1 MNKKTFRIIAGFLAV
16 IMLLALVA
24 PVISSVLAESSWKDE
39 VYGYGAGLN
48 EEQIN
53 TTSDFL
59 EIKNKDIPKIKI
71 DGKDTLK
78 YLGEES
84 TDSSM
89 ISSVYIKKNGSEDV
103 NVEVTTPLSITKVSS
118 LQYSNAA
125 ITAGLTGVDIKVAA
139 IRPVTGESALAGVY
153 KALEQSGVE
162 VDEEKTKNAN
172 EEIQVINVIA
182 EENKD
187 KEGFSKEKLNGAVV
201 EAKQQLVEQKT
212 ESGQNITV
220 EEIENVVQTV
230 IKDNNLQQFVNNV
243 QIGNLSVVLQNF
255 INSEDLDLEK
265 VKDQLNNLAS
275 QAKDL
280 AEQEMNKVKEFLNTD
295 KGKDFV
301 NSMKDSVSKENL
313 QKYLDGAKDALSS
326 EEVEKVLNGV
336 KENINADKFNDL
348 VNSAKDKLGNVTDG
362 AKDAIDNAA
371 QNSGGFFEAIG
382 NFFSSIFKAI
392 GDFFSD
398 LF

>member
-24 PVISSVLAESSWKDE
+24 PVISSVLAESGWKDE

-89 ISSVYIKKNGSEDV
+89 ISSVYIKNNGSEDV

-275 QAKDL
+275 QAKGL

>member
-24 PVISSVLAESSWKDE
+24 PVISSVLAESGWKDE

-275 QAKDL
+275 QAKGL

>member
-1 MNKKTFRIIAGFLAV
+1 MNKNKFRIIAAFLAI

-24 PVISSVLAESSWKDE
+24 PVISSVMAESSWKDE

-48 EEQIN
+48 DEQVN
-53 TTSDFL
+53 TTAGL
-59 EIKNKDIPKIKI
+59 LKIENKDIAKIKI

-89 ISSVYIKKNGSEDV
+89 ISSVFIKKTGSQDV

-125 ITAGLTGVDIKVAA
+125 ITSGLTGLDIKVAA
-139 IRPVTGESALAGVY
+139 VRPVTGESALAGVY

-162 VDEEKTKNAN
+162 IDQEKTKNAN

-187 KEGFSKEKLNGAVV
+187 KEGFSKEKLNKAVV
-201 EAKQQLVEQKT
+201 EAKQKLVEQKT
-212 ESGQNITV
+212 ESGQNISA
-220 EEIENVVQTV
+220 ENVENIVQNV

-243 QIGNLSVVLQNF
+243 QIGNLSIVLQNF
-255 INSEDLDLEK
+255 INSENLDLNK
-265 VKDQLNNLAS
+265 VKDQLNNLAANA
-275 QAKDL
+275 QKF
-280 AEQEMNKVKEFLNTD
+280 AEQEMNKLKEFLNTD
-295 KGKDFV
+295 KGKEFV
-301 NSMKDSVSKENL
+301 NSIKDNATKENL

-326 EEVEKVLNGV
+326 EEVEKVLDGA
-336 KENINADKFNDL
+336 KENINPEKFNEL
-348 VNSAKDKLGNVTDG
+348 VNSAKDKLGINSES
-362 AKDAIDNAA
+362 AK
-371 QNSGGFFEAIG
+371 GFFESIAEFFKSIFRAIAD
-382 NFFSSIFKAI
+382 FFSS
-392 GDFFSD
+392 

>member
-24 PVISSVLAESSWKDE
+24 PVISSVLAESGWKDE

-212 ESGQNITV
+212 ESGQNIAA

>member
-89 ISSVYIKKNGSEDV
+89 ISSVYIKNNGSEDV

-212 ESGQNITV
+212 ESGQNIAA

>member
-24 PVISSVLAESSWKDE
+24 PVISSVLAESGWKDE

-89 ISSVYIKKNGSEDV
+89 ISSVYIKNNGSEDV

>member
-89 ISSVYIKKNGSEDV
+89 ISSVYIKNNGSEDV

>member
-89 ISSVYIKKNGSEDV
+89 ISSVYIKNNGSEDV

-275 QAKDL
+275 QAKGL

>member
-24 PVISSVLAESSWKDE
+24 PVISSVLAESGWKDE

-89 ISSVYIKKNGSEDV
+89 ISSVYIKNNGSEDV

-212 ESGQNITV
+212 ESGQNIAA

-275 QAKDL
+275 QAKGL

>member
-89 ISSVYIKKNGSEDV
+89 ISSVYIKNNGSEDV
-103 NVEVTTPLSITKVSS
+103 NVEVTTPLSITKVST

-275 QAKDL
+275 QAKGL